1 MPSIS
6 RHLFEQLNVRKEKTS
21 YYRLNESNAVVDC
34 KTDHKII
41 AHSEDE
47 RPVDCNME
55 KKPLEKPLT
64 EGVSPDNP
72 FLKAALDAYKN
83 DDKAIGVVV
92 SVKVKGNDEQID
104 VSKLYHSDAEF
115 EDIKK
120 ELNDKYG
127 DDIIDISAI
136 HDRGKIKYY
145 EAALNE
151 GCDEHE
157 ECEDCDSQEVEEV
170 EEVDEVEEVEEY
182 TEDED
187 LKEYLGDDNDPM
199 NQVDEEEEYYE
210 RKEDELQD
218 AADRLLDKEKDLAWD
233 ELDWPDVND

>member
-6 RHLFEQLNVRKEKTS
+6 RHLFEQLNVRKEKTG

-47 RPVDCNME
+47 KPVDCKIE

-92 SVKVKGNDEQID
+92 SVKVKGNDEQIE
-104 VSKLYHSDAEF
+104 VNKLYHSDDEF
-115 EDIKK
+115 ENIKK

-136 HDRGKIKYY
+136 HDRAKIKAY
-145 EAALNE
+145 EDALNE
-151 GCDEHE
+151 ECDEHE
-157 ECEDCDSQEVEEV
+157 ECEDCNNQEVEEV
-170 EEVDEVEEVEEY
+170 EEVKERVENEN
-182 TEDED
+182 
-187 LKEYLGDDNDPM
+187 LKEYLGDDNDPK

-218 AADRLLDKEKDLAWD
+218 KADRLLDKERDLAWD